1 MPQDLFSSAVNV
13 LQKNLDL
20 RQHRHGVLSAN
31 IANAETPGFIA
42 KDVQFEEA
50 LRAAVQPSSEEPLQ
64 RTHLRHVPQ
73 PSPSLQEVQGHLV
86 ARPSD
91 DVGRDL
97 NSVSVDQEMAA
108 LTTSDFHYNA
118 SAEILSRLFSS
129 LRRTINEGR
138 S

>member
-1 MPQDLFSSAVNV
+1 MPQNLFSSAVDV

-20 RQHRHGVLSAN
+20 RQQRHSVLSAN

-42 KDVQFEEA
+42 KDVQFEES
-50 LRAAVQPSSEEPLQ
+50 LRAALHSSSEGPLQ
-64 RTHLRHVPQ
+64 RSHPRHLPP
-73 PSPSLQEVQGHLV
+73 PSPSVQEVQGRLV

-108 LTTSDFHYNA
+108 LTTNDFHYNA
-118 SAEILSRLFSS
+118 SAEMLSRLFSS

>member
-1 MPQDLFSSAVNV
+1 MLRQHFPAAFDV
-13 LQKNLDL
+13 LQRNLDL
-20 RQHRHGVLSAN
+20 RQQRHSVLSAN

-42 KDVQFEEA
+42 KDVAFEET
-50 LRAAVQPSSEEPLQ
+50 LRAVAQEATGAPLLQ
-64 RTHLRHVPQ
+64 THPRHLPQ
-73 PSPSLQEVQGHLV
+73 TITSVHEVQGRLV

-97 NSVSVDQEMAA
+97 NSVSVDHEMAA
-108 LTTSDFHYNA
+108 LTTNAFHYNA
-118 SAEILSRLFSS
+118 STEILSRLFSS